1 MVWLVHGD
9 NRSGD
14 GQGAAIRQGQTPRD
28 QQRGSAVRHRS
39 PWRWGQERG
48 PDALSQTVRPVQEPM
63 GPRGVKSGSLS
74 RTIELE
80 PFLSPWPR
88 QCHRAKSLG
97 PFPWD
102 AGPHYRDTR
111 RGWHR
116 AYCHLVVDNC
126 LAGSVKVK
134 IKSCCEAKL
143 TLLAHRTSGSFLPL
157 CHILSL
163 FLRLSLTI
171 CFSLRSIKSSFS
183 LSLDIDN
190 VS

>member
-1 MVWLVHGD
+1 MVTTEAATGKGPPSVRGRLPGISSGGARCAIGAHGV
-9 NRSGD
+9 
-14 GQGAAIRQGQTPRD
+14 GAKREALTPY
-28 QQRGSAVRHRS
+28 
-39 PWRWGQERG
+39 PK
-48 PDALSQTVRPVQEPM
+48 TVRPVQEPM

-88 QCHRAKSLG
+88 QSHRAKSLG

-143 TLLAHRTSGSFLPL
+143 TLLAHRTPGSFLPL